1 MIDPDAILR
10 SRRELNARYPKFE
23 RREDDA
29 AEGGCGVVGLASEVP
44 VAGRHLFASL
54 EQMRNR
60 GNGKGGGVALV
71 GLDPRQFGVD
81 SRTLS
86 ESYLYAVAYL
96 DSSYRESVEESCI
109 HPNFHVDHIHEM
121 PALETWQRDLTA
133 LDTQPPEVVCY
144 FVRPREEQVDLF
156 ISRSLDVAIDPN
168 DREAAKQEFVFQ
180 TTHSLN
186 VEFYAKDGR
195 TDAFVLSHGRDML
208 ILKIV
213 GYAEDVIRYY
223 RLEDTTAHVWI
234 GHHRYPTRGRVTH
247 PGGAHPFGQGIDCAL
262 VHNGDFSN
270 YVAVKD
276 YLAQRG
282 MEPLFFTD
290 TEVGALAFDLHRR
303 VYGYKM
309 EHVIESL
316 APTSELD
323 YVMLPEDKQE
333 VYSAIQ
339 RTHIHGSPDGP
350 WFFIIAQSEGPIHRL
365 IGITDTSMLRPQ
377 VFAYQRG
384 EVGIAFCGSEKQVI
398 DAVLESLA
406 TEDKRFWRRADEY
419 WNARGGSYTDG
430 GAFLFDIR
438 PTESGGKELVMTNKF
453 GGVVDTHPSGDYDLV
468 LSDDDTPLELSGMSV
483 EDAYLA
489 VLEALPHM
497 DWPQARATLES
508 IEADASEN
516 GREWSWGL
524 LTLLLDRRYD
534 IGYLRRSLWLD
545 LVESSLIRTVSSAT
559 HSPCDHFVGQRTLGH
574 HPLPSSASQS
584 IVIDARPYPPEG
596 TDSLALELVALRD
609 AGWKRFVLIN
619 CRGHRFIGNGFG
631 HDSHGVRIDVFGAVG
646 DYLGSGNDGMGMHMH
661 GNAQDQVAQIHK
673 SGELVVHGDVG
684 QCYGYGAKGGSMFVL
699 GNAAGRPMINAVGSP
714 RLVINGTALDYLAES
729 FMAGDPL
736 KGGGFVVIN
745 GMRFDQRGELVP
757 LETPYPGGNLF
768 SLASGGAIYVRDP
781 YGRLSESQLN
791 GGTFTEMTEAD
802 WAVVQPMLQR
812 NEKHFGIPLQRLLTA
827 GGEVMSPSA
836 VYRKI
841 IPVKSKTLHAEAA
854 WAGHA
859 SVGGPNAE
867 LVRRSLEKEMARSEI
882 ARDLGRSR
890 VERARRKR

>member
-1 MIDPDAILR
+1 VINPNDILR

-23 RREDDA
+23 RREEDA
-29 AEGGCGVVGLASEVP
+29 AEGGCGVVGLASEIP
-44 VAGRHLFASL
+44 VAGRHLFNSL

-71 GLDPRQFGVD
+71 GLDPSQFGVD
-81 SRTLS
+81 AKTLS

-96 DSSYRESVEESCI
+96 DSSFRDAVEASFI
-109 HPNFHVDHIHEM
+109 RPNFHVDHIHEI
-121 PALETWQRDLTA
+121 PTLETWQRDLSA
-133 LDTQPPEVVCY
+133 LETQPPEVVCY
-144 FVRPREEQVDLF
+144 FVRPREEQVDRF
-156 ISRSLDVAIDPN
+156 ISDILDSPIESN

-180 TTHSLN
+180 TTHALN
-186 VEFYAKDGR
+186 VEFYAKDSR

-223 RLEDTTAHVWI
+223 RLEDITAHVWI

-270 YVAVKD
+270 YVSVKD

-290 TEVGALAFDLHRR
+290 TEVGALTFDLHRR
-303 VYGYKM
+303 IYGYKM

-350 WFFIIAQSEGPIHRL
+350 WFFIIAQSDGPTHRL

-398 DAVLESLA
+398 DAVLESIS
-406 TEDKRFWRRADEY
+406 TEDKRFWRRADAY

-430 GAFLFDIR
+430 GAFLFDIK
-438 PTESGGKELVMTNKF
+438 TSESGGKQLVMTNKF
-453 GGVVDTHPSGDYDLV
+453 GEEVNTHPRGDYE
-468 LSDDDTPLELSGMSV
+468 LELANDDPPPKLLELSV
-483 EDAYLA
+483 EDAYLT

-497 DWPQARATLES
+497 DWPHARATLEL
-508 IEADASEN
+508 IESRDSE
-516 GREWSWGL
+516 RSRKWSWEL

-534 IGYLRRSLWLD
+534 VGNLRRSLWLD
-545 LVESSLIRTVSSAT
+545 LVESSLLRTVSSAT
-559 HSPCDHFVGQRTLGH
+559 HSPCNHFVGQKTLGH
-574 HPLPSSASQS
+574 HPQPSSDSQH

-609 AGWKRFVLIN
+609 VGWRRFVIIN

-631 HDSHGVRIDVFGAVG
+631 HDSSGVRIDVIGAVG
-646 DYLGSGNDGMGMHMH
+646 DYLGSGNDGMVIHMH

-673 SGELVVHGDVG
+673 SGELIVHGDVG
-684 QCYGYGAKGGSMFVL
+684 QCYGYGSKGGSMFIL
-699 GNAAGRPMINAVGSP
+699 GNAAGRPMINSVGSP

-745 GMRFDQRGELVP
+745 GMRFDEQGELVP

-781 YGRLSESQLN
+781 YKRLSESQLN
-791 GGTFTEMTEAD
+791 GGTFTEMTEED
-802 WAVVQPMLQR
+802 WTVLQPMLQR
-812 NEKHFGIPLQRLLTA
+812 NEEHFGIPLQRLLTA
-827 GGEVMSPSA
+827 GGEVLNPSD

-841 IPVKSKTLHAEAA
+841 IPVKSNTLHAEAA
-854 WAGHA
+854 WAGHSA
-859 SVGGPNAE
+859 VGGPNAE
-867 LVRRSLEKEMARSEI
+867 LVRRALERDNSRSEFT
-882 ARDLGRSR
+882 RKLERGR
-890 VERARRKR
+890 VERARGHR

>member
-1 MIDPDAILR
+1 MIDPNIILD
-10 SRRELNARYPKFE
+10 SRREQNRAFPKFE
-23 RREDDA
+23 RNEEDA
-29 AEGGCGVVGLASEVP
+29 AEGGCGVVGLACETP
-44 VAGRHLFASL
+44 VAGRHLFDSL

-60 GNGKGGGVALV
+60 GNGKGGGVAMV
-71 GLDPRQFGVD
+71 GLDPEQFGVD
-81 SRTLS
+81 QETLS
-86 ESYLYAVAYL
+86 GTYLYAIAYL
-96 DSSYRESVEESCI
+96 DSTHRTSVEESFI
-109 HPNFHVDHIHEM
+109 HPNFLVEHVHEM
-121 PALETWQRDLTA
+121 PTLDSWEAELEA
-133 LDTQPPEVVCY
+133 LDTRPPDVVCY
-144 FVRPREEQVDLF
+144 FVTPREDEVDRF
-156 ISRSLDVAIDPN
+156 ISERLGDVIDPR
-168 DREAAKQEFVFQ
+168 DRELATQEFVFQ

-195 TDAFVLSHGRDML
+195 TDAFVLSHGRDLL

-223 RLEDTTAHVWI
+223 CLEDTTAHVWI

-270 YVAVKD
+270 YVSVKD

-303 VYGYKM
+303 VYGYSM

-323 YVMLPEDKQE
+323 FVMLPEEKKN

-339 RTHIHGSPDGP
+339 KTHIHGSPDGP
-350 WFFIIAQSEGPIHRL
+350 WFFIIAQSEGLTHRL
-365 IGITDTSMLRPQ
+365 VGITDTSMLRPQ

-406 TEDKRFWRRADEY
+406 AEDKRFWRRADEY

-430 GAFLFDIR
+430 GAFIFDIK
-438 PTESGGKELVMTNKF
+438 PNPSGGKDLVMTNKF
-453 GGVVDTHPSGDYDLV
+453 GEVVDTKPEGEFKLGDT
-468 LSDDDTPLELSGMSV
+468 DDETPL
-483 EDAYLA
+483 A
-489 VLEALPHM
+489 VCGLDPESAFM
-497 DWPQARATLES
+497 TIVES
-508 IEADASEN
+508 IPHLDWSAAQSLLKHIEESTPEK
-516 GREWSWGL
+516 GREWSWEL
-524 LTLLLDRRYD
+524 LTRLLDRRYD
-534 IGYLRRSLWLD
+534 LGGLRASRWLD
-545 LVESSLIRTVSSAT
+545 EVEILLNRIVASST
-559 HSPCDHFVGQRTLGH
+559 HSPCEVFLGQRTPGH
-574 HPLPSSASQS
+574 RPTPISERQR
-584 IVIDARPYPPEG
+584 IVVDARPYPPEG
-596 TDSLALELVALRD
+596 TESLALELVSLKEI
-609 AGWKRFVLIN
+609 GWKSFVVTN

-631 HDSHGVRIDVFGAVG
+631 PDSAGIRIDVLGAVG
-646 DYLGSGNDGMGMHMH
+646 DYLGSGNDGMEVHMH

-699 GNAAGRPMINAVGSP
+699 GNAAGRPMINSVGSP
-714 RLVINGTALDYLAES
+714 KLVINGTALDYLAES

-736 KGGGFVVIN
+736 DGGGFVIIN
-745 GMRFDQRGELVP
+745 GMEFDDRGQLVR

-781 YGRLSESQLN
+781 HQRLSESQLN
-791 GGTFTEMTEAD
+791 GGSFVEMTDED
-802 WAVVQPMLQR
+802 WDVVEPILQR
-812 NEKHFGIPLQRLLTA
+812 NQDHFGITLQRLLTVD
-827 GGEVMSPSA
+827 GEVSNPCN

-841 IPVKSKTLHAEAA
+841 VPVKSKTLHAEAA
-854 WAGHA
+854 WVGH
-859 SVGGPNAE
+859 S
-867 LVRRSLEKEMARSEI
+867 
-882 ARDLGRSR
+882 D
-890 VERARRKR
+890 

>member
-1 MIDPDAILR
+1 MIDPRTILD
-10 SRRELNARYPKFE
+10 SRREMNRGFPKFE
-23 RREDDA
+23 RKEEDA

-60 GNGKGGGVALV
+60 GNGKGGGVAMV
-71 GLDPRQFGVD
+71 GLEPEQFGVD
-81 SRTLS
+81 AKTMS
-86 ESYLYAVAYL
+86 ESYLYAIAYL
-96 DSSYRESVEESCI
+96 NNEHREAVEESFI
-109 HPNFHVDHIHEM
+109 HPNFTVSHVHEM
-121 PALETWQRDLTA
+121 PTLESWKTNLMS
-133 LDTQPPEVVCY
+133 LDTRPPDVVCY
-144 FVRPREEQVDLF
+144 FVTPREEEVDRF
-156 ISRSLDVAIDPN
+156 IDERLGAVIDPK
-168 DREAAKQEFVFQ
+168 DREAATQEFVFQ

-223 RLEDTTAHVWI
+223 CLENITAHVWI

-270 YVAVKD
+270 YVSVKD

-323 YVMLPEDKQE
+323 YIMLPDDKKE
-333 VYSAIQ
+333 IYSAIQ

-350 WFFIIAQSEGPIHRL
+350 WFFIIAQSDGPSHRL
-365 IGITDTSMLRPQ
+365 VGITDTSMLRPQ

-384 EVGIAFCGSEKQVI
+384 EVAIAFCGSEKQVI
-398 DAVLESLA
+398 DAVLNSLSS
-406 TEDKRFWRRADEY
+406 EDKRFWRRADEY

-430 GAFLFDIR
+430 GAFIFDINPR
-438 PTESGGKELVMTNKF
+438 PSGGKELVLSNKF
-453 GGVVDTHPSGDYDLV
+453 GDIVDTHPPGDFRSANPDEEPPMA
-468 LSDDDTPLELSGMSV
+468 LSALDPES
-483 EDAYLA
+483 AFLA
-489 VLEALPHM
+489 V
-497 DWPQARATLES
+497 TES
-508 IEADASEN
+508 IPHIGWSSAKSILNHVEGDASGL
-516 GREWSWGL
+516 GREWAWEL
-524 LTLLLDRRYD
+524 LTRLLDRRYNL
-534 IGYLRRSLWLD
+534 GKLRRSRWLD
-545 LVESSLIRTVSSAT
+545 EVEATLSRVLSSST
-559 HSPCDHFVGQRTLGH
+559 HSPCESFQGQLTPGH
-574 HPLPSSASQS
+574 HPSPSSDLQR
-584 IVIDARPYPPEG
+584 IVVDARPYPPEG
-596 TDSLALELVALRD
+596 TESLALELVSLKD
-609 AGWKRFVLIN
+609 AGWKRFIVIN

-631 HDSHGVRIDVFGAVG
+631 PDSSGIRIDVMGAVG
-646 DYLGSGNDGMGMHMH
+646 DYLGSGNDGMEVHMH

-673 SGELVVHGDVG
+673 SGEIVVHGDVG

-699 GNAAGRPMINAVGSP
+699 GNAAGRPMINSVGSP
-714 RLVINGTALDYLAES
+714 KLVINGTALDYLAES

-736 KGGGFVVIN
+736 DGGGFVVIN
-745 GMRFDQRGELVP
+745 GMEYNASGELVR

-781 YGRLSESQLN
+781 NCRLSESQLN
-791 GGTFTEMTEAD
+791 GGAFVPMTEDD
-802 WAVVQPMLQR
+802 WKVVEPVLQR
-812 NEKHFGIPLQRLLTA
+812 NEEHFGITLQRLLTID
-827 GGEVMSPSA
+827 GEVISPSDA
-836 VYRKI
+836 YRKI
-841 IPVKSKTLHAEAA
+841 IPVKSKMLHAEAA
-854 WAGHA
+854 WVGH
-859 SVGGPNAE
+859 S
-867 LVRRSLEKEMARSEI
+867 
-882 ARDLGRSR
+882 D
-890 VERARRKR
+890 

>member
-1 MIDPDAILR
+1 MIDPEAIIR
-10 SRRELNARYPKFE
+10 ARREMTADHPRFE
-23 RREDDA
+23 RRDEDA

-44 VAGRHLFASL
+44 VAGRHLFNSL
-54 EQMRNR
+54 NQMRNR

-71 GLDPRQFGVD
+71 GLDPEQFGVD
-81 SRTLS
+81 AATLS
-86 ESYLYAVAYL
+86 DSYIYAVAYL
-96 DSSYRESVEESCI
+96 DKSCRDAVEETSI

-121 PALETWQRDLTA
+121 TKLETWGEDLPA
-133 LDTQPPEVVCY
+133 LDSQPPDVVCY
-144 FVRPREEQVDLF
+144 FVRPREGRVDRF
-156 ISRSLDVAIDPN
+156 IADKLGDSICSS
-168 DREAAKQEFVFQ
+168 DREAACQEFVFH
-180 TTHSLN
+180 TTHALN
-186 VEFYAKDGR
+186 VEFYARDGR
-195 TDAFVLSHGRDML
+195 TDAFVLSHGRNIL

-223 RLEDTTAHVWI
+223 GLEDITAHVWI

-270 YVAVKD
+270 YVSVTD

-303 VYGYKM
+303 VYGYNI

-323 YVMLPEDKQE
+323 YVMLPDDKKE
-333 VYSAIQ
+333 AYSAIQ

-350 WFFIIAQSEGPIHRL
+350 WFFIIAQSEGPTHRL

-406 TEDKRFWRRADEY
+406 EEDKRFWRRADRY

-438 PTESGGKELVMTNKF
+438 PTGDGSKELVMANKF
-453 GGVVDTHPSGDYDLV
+453 GDVVDTHPSGDFRLV
-468 LSDDDTPLELSGMSV
+468 PSGDESPVEFSNLSSDS
-483 EDAYLA
+483 AYSA

-497 DWPQARATLES
+497 GWSQAIATLEA
-508 IEADASEN
+508 IESN
-516 GREWSWGL
+516 FSVVGREWAWGL
-524 LTLLLDRRYD
+524 LTRLLDRRYD
-534 IGYLRRSLWLD
+534 TGSLRRSLWLD
-545 LVESSLIRTVSSAT
+545 MVEASFIRIIASAT
-559 HSPCDHFVGQRTLGH
+559 HSPCPDFAGQRTTGH
-574 HPLPSSASQS
+574 RLKPNSNSQR

-596 TDSLALELVALRD
+596 IDSLALELVALRKM
-609 AGWKRFVLIN
+609 GWKRFVLLH

-631 HDSHGVRIDVFGAVG
+631 PDSSDVRIDVFGSIG
-646 DYLGSGNDGMGMHMH
+646 DYLGSGSDGMRIHMH

-673 SGELVVHGDVG
+673 NGELVVHGDVG
-684 QCYGYGAKGGSMFVL
+684 QCYGYGAKGGRLFVL

-714 RLVINGTALDYLAES
+714 KLVINGTALDYLAES

-736 KGGGFVVIN
+736 DGGGFVIIN
-745 GMRFDQRGELVP
+745 GLHFDERGEIFP

-781 YGRLSESQLN
+781 FKRLSDSQLN
-791 GGTFTEMTEAD
+791 GGAFTEMSEAD
-802 WAVVQPMLQR
+802 WAVVEPMLQR
-812 NEKHFGIPLQRLLTA
+812 NEEHFGIPLQRLLTS
-827 GGEVMSPSA
+827 GGEVMNPSD

-841 IPVKSKTLHAEAA
+841 IPIKSKTLHAEAA
-854 WAGHA
+854 WVGH
-859 SVGGPNAE
+859 G
-867 LVRRSLEKEMARSEI
+867 
-882 ARDLGRSR
+882 D
-890 VERARRKR
+890 

>member
-1 MIDPDAILR
+1 MISPEKILD
-10 SRRELNARYPKFE
+10 SRRKMNLRNPRFDRKEE
-23 RREDDA
+23 DA

-44 VAGRHLFASL
+44 VAGRHLFDSL

-71 GLDPRQFGVD
+71 GLDPSQFGVD
-81 SRTLS
+81 QNTIS
-86 ESYLYAVAYL
+86 ECYLYAVAFL
-96 DSSYRESVEESCI
+96 DSTFRDSVEESVI
-109 HPNFHVDHIHEM
+109 HPNFHVEHVHEM
-121 PALETWQRDLTA
+121 PTLESWKDDLKSLETK
-133 LDTQPPEVVCY
+133 PPEVVCY
-144 FVRPREEQVDLF
+144 FLRPKESAVDRF
-156 ISRSLDVAIDPN
+156 IDEGLGDVVDPN
-168 DREAAKQEFVFQ
+168 DREAATQEFVFQ

-213 GYAEDVIRYY
+213 GFAEDVIRYY
-223 RLEDTTAHVWI
+223 CLEDITAHVWI

-270 YVAVKD
+270 YVSVKD

-303 VYGYKM
+303 VYGYTM

-323 YVMLPEDKQE
+323 FVMLPEEKQD

-350 WFFIIAQSEGPIHRL
+350 WFFIIAQSEDTVHRL

-384 EVGIAFCGSEKQVI
+384 EAAIAFCGSEKQVI
-398 DAVLESLA
+398 DAVLESLSS
-406 TEDKRFWRRADEY
+406 EDKRFWRRADEY

-438 PTESGGKELVMTNKF
+438 PKKSGGKELVMTNKF
-453 GGVVDTHPSGDYDLV
+453 GDLVDTWPEGDFQ
-468 LSDDDTPLELSGMSV
+468 LSRTSDGEPLDVSGMDYNSAFLSIV
-483 EDAYLA
+483 
-489 VLEALPHM
+489 EALPHM
-497 DWPQARATLES
+497 DPNDASATIDS
-508 IEADASEN
+508 IEQNRTID
-516 GREWSWGL
+516 GREWAVQL
-524 LTLLLDRRYD
+524 LSMLLDRRYD
-534 IGYLRRSLWLD
+534 IGSTRRSLWLD
-545 LVESSLIRTVSSAT
+545 LVEAALVRTLQSST
-559 HSPCDHFVGQRTLGH
+559 HSPCEGFQGQSAPGVI
-574 HPLPSSASQS
+574 PVPSSDLQR
-584 IVIDARPYPPEG
+584 IVVDARPFPPEG
-596 TDSLALELVALRD
+596 TESLALELVALKN
-609 AGWKRFVLIN
+609 AGWRNFVITN

-631 HDSHGVRIDVFGAVG
+631 PDSSGIRIDVYGSVG
-646 DYLGSGNDGMGMHMH
+646 DYLGSGNDGMEIHMH

-673 SGELVVHGDVG
+673 SGDLVVHGDVG

-699 GNAAGRPMINAVGSP
+699 GNAAGRPMINSVGSP
-714 RLVINGTALDYLAES
+714 KLVINGTALDYLAES

-736 KGGGFVVIN
+736 EGGGFVVIN
-745 GMRFDQRGELVP
+745 GLEFNNKGESVS

-781 YGRLSESQLN
+781 FKRLSESQLN
-791 GGTFTEMTEAD
+791 GGAFTEMTSAD
-802 WAVVQPMLQR
+802 WDVVEPVLEK
-812 NEKHFGIPLQRLLTA
+812 NERHFGITLQRLLTVE
-827 GGEVMSPSA
+827 GEVVSPYRA
-836 VYRKI
+836 YRKI
-841 IPVKSKTLHAEAA
+841 VPVKSKTLHAEAA
-854 WAGHA
+854 WVGH
-859 SVGGPNAE
+859 S
-867 LVRRSLEKEMARSEI
+867 
-882 ARDLGRSR
+882 D
-890 VERARRKR
+890 